1 MRSLAAGRR
10 SSLGAARLWVR
21 DYSLS
26 IVAGAIFVVVW
37 MGAAITGWFEF
48 AATQRAHHEAAHL
61 FGSDGY
67 IWEFGEQTLQN
78 WQSEFLVVALLVAL
92 SSVLLHR
99 GSQQS
104 RDSDDERRRR
114 VVAIG
119 ARVDAAIARHQ
130 EGS

>member
-78 WQSEFLVVALLVAL
+78 WQSEFLAVGTMVVFTIYLRQ
-92 SSVLLHR
+92 R
-99 GSQQS
+99 GSPESKQVGAPH
-104 RDSDDERRRR
+104 DET
-114 VVAIG
+114 
-119 ARVDAAIARHQ
+119 
-130 EGS
+130 GSSG